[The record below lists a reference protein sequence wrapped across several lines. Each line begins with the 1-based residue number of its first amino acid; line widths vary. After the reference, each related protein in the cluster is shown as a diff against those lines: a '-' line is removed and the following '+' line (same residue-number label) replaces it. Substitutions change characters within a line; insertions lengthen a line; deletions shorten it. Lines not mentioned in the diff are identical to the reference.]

1 MGGVFIA
8 FNSSCEG
15 KLPLD
20 HIVAVY
26 DFFETMMEQLLDD
39 ITAMMVNLSCTDTK
53 VRLNIQMGC
62 QEEIAQQVL
71 ADVTIP
77 YGSFTY
83 EIMEEDVVIDLN
95 ISKEVDAG

>member
-1 MGGVFIA
+1 LGGVFIA
-8 FNSSCEG
+8 FNRSCEG

-26 DFFETMMEQLLDD
+26 DFFENMMEQLLDD
-39 ITAMMVNLSCTDTK
+39 ITAMMVNLTCTDTK

-77 YGSFTY
+77 YGRFTY
-83 EIMEEDVVIDLN
+83 EIMDEDVVIDLT